1 MESKLIGAIICQS
14 GQQRWLILDKVMDR
28 KETTFI
34 CMNKDGVIFIVTYEN
49 LGTIISFN
57 NNEVEFL
64 NSKE

>member
-14 GQQRWLILDKVMDR
+14 SQQRWLILDKVMDR

-34 CMNKDGVIFIVTYEN
+34 CMNKGGVIFIVTYEN